1 MIFQDFGVEIV
12 ADYMNGEELE
22 YGGTVEVEAD
32 AEGRETAARQTEAE
46 ADYAEE
52 SSELTAM
59 QVQHHR
65 ELNPRLNAI
74 IITWNSLTTSKLQD
88 VIQTPDIWNYRNE
101 FEKCLVIFKL
111 PNSLEFQV
119 KIGIFNQRI

>member
-1 MIFQDFGVEIV
+1 MKFFEHNIQVAQSNCVTNTYLILLSFYLLDKILIFQDFGVEIV

-88 VIQTPDIWNYRNE
+88 VIQTPDI
-101 FEKCLVIFKL
+101 
-111 PNSLEFQV
+111 
-119 KIGIFNQRI
+119 

>member
-1 MIFQDFGVEIV
+1 MLIFQDFGVEIV

-32 AEGRETAARQTEAE
+32 AEGRETAGRQTEAE

-59 QVQHHR
+59 QVQHHKKNWTQY
-65 ELNPRLNAI
+65 LML
-74 IITWNSLTTSKLQD
+74 LL
-88 VIQTPDIWNYRNE
+88 
-101 FEKCLVIFKL
+101 
-111 PNSLEFQV
+111 
-119 KIGIFNQRI
+119 